1 MSTILKPPSSF
12 KVELTNQKD
21 FNIELANRVAVNAKI
36 CKGGYSEDEA
46 TVAAGKGLIAAAIT
60 QKGVLTMSTATFAQ
74 MASNIDKIL
83 VGYGGSEVYELS
95 DIDTLTITNSIS
107 GSGEVNS

>member
-1 MSTILKPPSSF
+1 MDGLK
-12 KVELTNQKD
+12 VTLTNNKNFDIQLT
-21 FNIELANRVAVNAKI
+21 NGGVTIGKI
-36 CKGGYSEDEA
+36 DKGGYSEDEA
-46 TVAAGKGLIAAAIT
+46 TVAAGKGLIAASIT

-95 DIDTLTITNSIS
+95 DMDTLTITNSIS